1 MSDRAA
7 WLERRRYGIGSSECA
22 AILGVNPWATAI
34 DVWRSKV
41 EEPAEDKPS
50 RAMQAG
56 TELERLA
63 LEWAAEELG
72 QEVTRHDQTVSLE
85 HPRHPAMRATPDG
98 YAADGWI
105 VEAKVTG
112 DPPWDEVPIHYL
124 VQVQHQLAVTGLP
137 GAYVAQ
143 VSRGRLDVTM
153 HRVERH
159 EGLIRRL
166 EIEIPEWWER
176 HVVGGEPP
184 APQTARE
191 VVMLHPQPEG
201 VIRLGLDGLGIVEER
216 ERVSAE
222 IRELESRKHELTD
235 MLARTIGAAEVAVLP
250 DGRAVTYRATKASE
264 YTVKREAGRSLRV
277 TKRVPKG
284 LDESTIPGDETPVR

>member
-1 MSDRAA
+1 MTDRTA
-7 WLERRRYGIGSSECA
+7 WHEARRTGIGSSESA
-22 AILGVNPWATAI
+22 AILGVSPWATAI

-41 EEPAEDKPS
+41 EEPADEKPS

-63 LEWAAEELG
+63 LAWASEELG
-72 QEVTRHDQTVSLE
+72 QTVTPHDQSVTLE
-85 HPRHPAMRATPDG
+85 HPQHPVIRATPDG

-112 DPPWDEVPIHYL
+112 DPPWESVPVHYL
-124 VQVQHQLAVTGLP
+124 VQVQHQLAVTGAP

-159 EGLIRRL
+159 EGLIARL
-166 EIEIPEWWER
+166 ERELPSWWAR
-176 HVVGGEPP
+176 HIIGGEPP

-201 VIRLGLDGLGIVEER
+201 VIRLGADAVELVDER
-216 ERVSAE
+216 NRIAAE
-222 IRELESRKHELTD
+222 IKALEARRREITD
-235 MLARTIGAAEVAVLP
+235 ALARTIGVAELAVLP
-250 DGRAVTYRATKASE
+250 DGRAVTYRATAANE
-264 YTVKREAGRSLRV
+264 YTVRREASRAMRV
-277 TKRVPKG
+277 VKRLPKG